1 MIFVQRAVNA
11 ALVAGGDPI
20 RLTLART
27 ENTVSWF
34 SAPRQ
39 RLTGTMRTD
48 SMLRVLGWQ
57 PSNDGRTSAFPVTRP
72 TAFLTSPDGTI
83 AMTLE
88 RASIRGDGTL
98 VLDIR
103 PMEPVPDSQE
113 FGPVSLVID
122 GVPGIREFTT
132 TIAASMSARV
142 VVVGRKAQIA
152 VVTLYANDAQVA
164 EWVLDDRVRA
174 VTTSEDFSTDTQTLN
189 SGATLRLIPPR
200 LREAGS
206 VTLSGTVVVDGQEV
220 PLDVTLG
227 QWTRP
232 HRFTP
237 KP

>member
-1 MIFVQRAVNA
+1 MMFVQRAVNA

-27 ENTVSWF
+27 DNAVSWF

-39 RLTGTMRTD
+39 HLTGTMRTD

-57 PSNDGRTSAFPVTRP
+57 PSGDGRTSPFPDTRP

-132 TIAASMSARV
+132 AVGTSMSTKV
-142 VVVGRKAQIA
+142 VVVGRKAQIV
-152 VVTLYANDAQVA
+152 VVTLYADDTQIA
-164 EWVLDDRVRA
+164 EWVLDDRVRT
-174 VTTSEDFSTDTQTLN
+174 VTTSEDFSSDGVTLN
-189 SGATLRLIPPR
+189 SGAVLHLMPPKPH
-200 LREAGS
+200 EAGS
-206 VTLSGTVVVDGQEV
+206 VMLSGTVVIDGQEV
-220 PLDVTLG
+220 PLDLTLG